1 MQGRRS
7 VLLAALMFAVALVI
21 TAATPAT
28 AAKGPGW
35 SATVLAEF
43 PSDVAGIE
51 KIKLVELRV
60 EPGGKRED
68 FVLPTAL

>member
-1 MQGRRS
+1 MQRRTS
-7 VLLAALMFAVALVI
+7 VLLAVLIFAVGLVI

-28 AAKGPGW
+28 AAKGKGW

-43 PSDVAGIE
+43 PSDIAGVE

-60 EPGGKRED
+60 EPGGKREN